1 MVLAISLCKTGFHS
15 FLYLNDTP
23 LTIIPYFLY
32 LLACWSA
39 SRSVLSLSC
48 IIIRYLNIHRSAEA
62 FSTCPAGGPTCTHF
76 SSVIQAQ
83 VAQWWSICFS
93 HPGPGL
99 YPNAGGGRGNSS
111 QVIWHMSVILECRRL
126 RQEEQDLE
134 IRLKSK
140 TLYKKNK
147 QKLGLLSLRFT
158 ICCLVLKEISKENN
172 EFT

>member
-1 MVLAISLCKTGFHS
+1 MVPAISLCKTGFHS

-99 YPNAGGGRGNSS
+99 YPNTGGGRGNSS
-111 QVIWHMSVILECRRL
+111 QVIWHICNPRVQKAEARGARL
-126 RQEEQDLE
+126 GDQVKEQNPIQKE
-134 IRLKSK
+134 QAK
-140 TLYKKNK
+140 T
-147 QKLGLLSLRFT
+147 RIIVT
-158 ICCLVLKEISKENN
+158 
-172 EFT
+172 